1 MKLNSLTVQI
11 IGWSAA
17 VLVLFAVMD
26 TFTSEVYQQDP
37 TTMEGGKEMGTWSPT
52 SENTGDYMEQKVI
65 YGAETIVLGAGCFWG
80 VEKAFEN
87 LNGVLQVTAGYAG
100 GDNENPT
107 YRNHP
112 GHAEVV
118 EVVYNPAVIST
129 QMVIKFFWELH
140 DPTNTNG
147 QGNDRGPSYRSA
159 LYWTTEEQKQI
170 AYDTRI
176 LYQMLLTDSGHSDI
190 VTEMKSLEKFTVAEE
205 YHQDYLVKNPN
216 GYCPNHKT
224 GVVFPAPETN
234 SVAANVESEA
244 NEIDAVVRPLGGLEI
259 IVVESTHYCPFCEQF
274 KKDVSDDYRGSVPM
288 RTVLES
294 QLEGFE
300 GVRGI
305 FATPTIMFIKDGKVV
320 ETKKGYLSP
329 EEFYPLLGE
338 FIGGDA
344 FEVGFEADT
353 DRRFCREYDLFKDT
367 PEGVFVDKF
376 SGDPLFSTATRYDS
390 GTGWLSFRTHV
401 EDNVLYRN
409 EHTGEFVTEIPT
421 TRTYLEIVAKT
432 SGSHLGH
439 IFFNEDGAGQHRYC
453 VNATVLEFVE
463 A

>member
-1 MKLNSLTVQI
+1 
-11 IGWSAA
+11 
-17 VLVLFAVMD
+17 
-26 TFTSEVYQQDP
+26 
-37 TTMEGGKEMGTWSPT
+37 
-52 SENTGDYMEQKVI
+52 
-65 YGAETIVLGAGCFWG
+65 
-80 VEKAFEN
+80 
-87 LNGVLQVTAGYAG
+87 
-100 GDNENPT
+100 
-107 YRNHP
+107 
-112 GHAEVV
+112 
-118 EVVYNPAVIST
+118 
-129 QMVIKFFWELH
+129 
-140 DPTNTNG
+140 
-147 QGNDRGPSYRSA
+147 
-159 LYWTTEEQKQI
+159 
-170 AYDTRI
+170 
-176 LYQMLLTDSGHSDI
+176 
-190 VTEMKSLEKFTVAEE
+190 
-205 YHQDYLVKNPN
+205 
-216 GYCPNHKT
+216 
-224 GVVFPAPETN
+224 
-234 SVAANVESEA
+234 
-244 NEIDAVVRPLGGLEI
+244 
-259 IVVESTHYCPFCEQF
+259 
-274 KKDVSDDYRGSVPM
+274 M

-376 SGDPLFSTATRYDS
+376 SGDELFSTATRYDS

-463 A
+463 D